1 VFVELIEALRCPR
14 PHEEAQLVAAVSRTT
29 DRHITDGLL
38 GCPVCGAEFVIAEG
52 VARFDE
58 TDRPSAAAASAE
70 EAMRLAAF
78 LELTDTRGFALLFGR
93 WGAHIDHVRR
103 LSETP
108 ILLVNPP
115 ETIEGEADGIVLVR
129 DALPLAPLSA
139 RAAALDERV
148 SSDLA
153 RSAVQM
159 VRAGGRMIGPVS
171 LAVPKGLTELARDA
185 YVWVAEKTAVSETT
199 PRLIPIERAKR

>member
-29 DRHITDGLL
+29 ERHIMDGVL
-38 GCPVCGAEFVIAEG
+38 GCPVCGAEYVIAEG

-58 TDRPSAAAASAE
+58 VDWPSPAAASAE

-93 WGAHIDHVRR
+93 WGAHVDYVKR

-115 ETIEGEADGIVLVR
+115 ETIEGEAAGIVLVR

-148 SSDLA
+148 SADLT
-153 RSAVQM
+153 RSAVQA
-159 VRAGGRMIGPVS
+159 VRTGGRMIGPVS
-171 LAVPKGLTELARDA
+171 VVLPKGLTELARDA
-185 YVWVAEKTAVSETT
+185 HVWVAEKTAAAETT
-199 PRLIPIERAKR
+199 PRLIPIQRAKR